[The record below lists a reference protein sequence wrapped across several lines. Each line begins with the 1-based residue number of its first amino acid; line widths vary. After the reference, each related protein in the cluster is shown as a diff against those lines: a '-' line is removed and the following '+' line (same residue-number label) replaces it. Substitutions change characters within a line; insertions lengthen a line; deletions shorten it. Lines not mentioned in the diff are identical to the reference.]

1 MDLLQLQYFRAIATH
16 GSMSKAAQVL
26 FVSQPTLSIT
36 MTRLEEDL
44 GFSLFVRQKGK
55 LTLTKEGKKFL
66 ACVDRILNDLDQ
78 TISNIRTESSN
89 QDVSIRVTGGMNDLL
104 GAVMAR
110 HYDGLREMRIFQVY
124 SDNDHVTKLVAD
136 KEVDWGI
143 VYGSSHALNLKL
155 SFIHGSPRVFVM
167 RKGHPLLRYDK
178 MPASELGN
186 HIYVCNRARDEKP
199 LLTLLGRRFHF
210 IPEINSECDDDILEM
225 HILNSTDCIATMPM
239 LAYLKLLRI
248 NPEQPL
254 AYLEADF
261 DLPPIQ
267 AFVVS
272 REEDIL
278 SSYSNR
284 LINYIRQFMEDE
296 QKKLET
302 FLKDGTVLP

>member
-44 GFSLFVRQKGK
+44 DFSLFVRQKGK

-78 TISNIRTESSN
+78 TISDIRTESAN
-89 QDVSIRVTGGMNDLL
+89 QDVSIRVTGGMCDLL
-104 GAVMAR
+104 GAVMAH
-110 HYDGLREMRIFQVY
+110 HYEQLREMRIFQVY
-124 SDNDHVTKLVAD
+124 SDNDQVTRAVAE
-136 KEVDWGI
+136 KKVDWGI
-143 VYGSSHALNLKL
+143 VYGPSHALNLKL
-155 SFIHGSPRVFVM
+155 SFLHSSPRVFVM
-167 RKGHPLLRYDK
+167 RKDHPLLRYEK
-178 MPASELGN
+178 MPASELSS
-186 HIYVCNRARDEKP
+186 HVYVCNRARDEK
-199 LLTLLGRRFHF
+199 TLLSLLSRRFHF

-225 HILNSTDCIATMPM
+225 HILNSTDCIAIMPM
-239 LAYLKLLRI
+239 LAYLKLLRTK
-248 NPEQPL
+248 PEYPL

-272 REEDIL
+272 REEDVL
-278 SSYSNR
+278 SAYSNR
-284 LINYIRQFMEDE
+284 LIDFVRQFMEDE
-296 QKKLET
+296 SAKLDA
-302 FLKDGTVLP
+302 FLKDGTIIP